1 MLKKYACLFLLL
13 CILPLAGCGDQRIL
27 EDLGF
32 IQTTSYDILP
42 DGNLAISVSIPQA
55 DPETSAKREV
65 LTAMAKSS
73 KEAKMIMSRQ
83 TSMLL
88 VSGQLRNVLFG
99 RSMAEHGLHG
109 HLDTLYRDPSISS
122 QVKISVVEGNAGELL
137 IDDYKQHP
145 RTGRYIDMLLEKEA
159 LGQTIPKV
167 TLFNFARD
175 YFDQGVDPVAPI
187 IKKHDKNYITTNG
200 IALFKDDRYVA
211 KIEPQDALIFSFL
224 KGKFR
229 EGQLNIDLSE
239 DPKDKKEVVMFSSLI
254 SSRKVKVV
262 RGDQGIDKVMFYVKV
277 SGSVLEYIG
286 DARLSN
292 DRERHE
298 LEQRISKYIT
308 KKGNAMISMM
318 KQHQVDSLGIGR
330 YVRNRIGYEQWK
342 KMDWRQE
349 LQKLQVE
356 CVIDVHIKD
365 YGKFR

>member
-1 MLKKYACLFLLL
+1 MLKKYACLLLLL
-13 CILPLAGCGDQRIL
+13 CLLPLAGCGDQRIL

-32 IQTTSYDILP
+32 IQTTSYDMLP

-65 LTAMAKSS
+65 LTATAKSS

-83 TSMLL
+83 TGMLL

-109 HLDTLYRDPSISS
+109 HLDTLYRDPAISS

-175 YFDQGVDPVAPI
+175 YFDQGVDPVAPM

-229 EGQLNIDLSE
+229 EGQLNIDLSAG
-239 DPKDKKEVVMFSSLI
+239 DKNEVVMFSSLI

-262 RGDQGIDKVMFYVKV
+262 RGDRGIDKVIFNVKV

-298 LEQRISKYIT
+298 LEQRISQYIS
-308 KKGNAMISMM
+308 KKADAMVSLM
-318 KQHQVDSLGIGR
+318 KQHQIDNLGIGR

-342 KMDWRQE
+342 RMDWRQE

-356 CVIDVHIKD
+356 CLIDVHIKE

>member
-1 MLKKYACLFLLL
+1 MLKKYACLLLLL
-13 CILPLAGCGDQRIL
+13 CLLPLAGCGDQRIL

-32 IQTTSYDILP
+32 IQTTSYDMLP

-65 LTAMAKSS
+65 LTATAKSS

-83 TSMLL
+83 TGMLL

-109 HLDTLYRDPSISS
+109 HLDTLYRDPAISS

-167 TLFNFARD
+167 TLFNFARG
-175 YFDQGVDPVAPI
+175 YFDQGVDPVAPM

-229 EGQLNIDLSE
+229 EGQLNIDLS
-239 DPKDKKEVVMFSSLI
+239 DGDKNEVVMFSSLI

-262 RGDQGIDKVMFYVKV
+262 RGDRGIDKVIFNVKV

-298 LEQRISKYIT
+298 LEQRISQYIS
-308 KKGNAMISMM
+308 KKADAMVSLM
-318 KQHQVDSLGIGR
+318 KQHQIDNLGIGR

-342 KMDWRQE
+342 RMDWRQE

-356 CVIDVHIKD
+356 CLIDVHIKE

>member
-13 CILPLAGCGDQRIL
+13 CILPLGGCGDQRIL

-32 IQTTSYDILP
+32 IQTTSYDMLP
-42 DGNLAISVSIPQA
+42 DGNLVISVSIPQA

-65 LTAMAKSS
+65 LTATAKSS

-83 TSMLL
+83 TGMLL

-109 HLDTLYRDPSISS
+109 HLDTLYRDPAISS

-175 YFDQGVDPVAPI
+175 YFDQGVDPVAPM
-187 IKKHDKNYITTNG
+187 IKKHDNNYITTNG

-211 KIEPQDALIFSFL
+211 KIKPQDALIFSFL

-229 EGQLNIDLSE
+229 EGQLNIDLSAG
-239 DPKDKKEVVMFSSLI
+239 DKNEVVMFSSLI

-262 RGDQGIDKVMFYVKV
+262 RGDRGIDKVTFNVKI

-286 DARLSN
+286 DAKLSN

-298 LEQRISKYIT
+298 LEQRISQYIS
-308 KKGNAMISMM
+308 KKGDAMISLM
-318 KQHQVDSLGIGR
+318 KQHQIDSLGIGR

-342 KMDWRQE
+342 RMDWRQE

-356 CVIDVHIKD
+356 CLIDVHIKD

>member
-13 CILPLAGCGDQRIL
+13 CFLPLGGCGDQRIL

-32 IQTTSYDILP
+32 IQTTSYDMLP

-65 LTAMAKSS
+65 LTATAKSS

-83 TSMLL
+83 TGMLL

-109 HLDTLYRDPSISS
+109 HLDTLYRDPAISS

-175 YFDQGVDPVAPI
+175 YFDQGVDPVAPM

-229 EGQLNIDLSE
+229 EGQLNIDLSAGNN
-239 DPKDKKEVVMFSSLI
+239 KEVVMFSSLI

-262 RGDQGIDKVMFYVKV
+262 RGDGGIDKVTFNVKI

-286 DARLSN
+286 EARLSN

-298 LEQRISKYIT
+298 LEQRISQYIS
-308 KKGNAMISMM
+308 KKADAMVSLM
-318 KQHQVDSLGIGR
+318 KMHQIDNLGIGR
-330 YVRNRIGYEQWK
+330 YVRNRIGYKQWK

-356 CVIDVHIKD
+356 CLIDVHIKE

>member
-13 CILPLAGCGDQRIL
+13 CILPLGGCGDQRIL

-32 IQTTSYDILP
+32 IQTTSYDMLP

-55 DPETSAKREV
+55 DPETSTKREV
-65 LTAMAKSS
+65 LTATAKSS

-83 TSMLL
+83 TGMLL

-109 HLDTLYRDPSISS
+109 HLDTLYRDPAISS

-175 YFDQGVDPVAPI
+175 YFDQGVDPVAPM

-200 IALFKDDRYVA
+200 IALFKDDRYVT

-229 EGQLNIDLSE
+229 EGQLNIDLSAG
-239 DPKDKKEVVMFSSLI
+239 DKNEVVMFSSLI

-262 RGDQGIDKVMFYVKV
+262 RGDRGIDKVTFNVKI

-298 LEQRISKYIT
+298 LEQRISQYIS
-308 KKGNAMISMM
+308 KKADAMVSLM
-318 KQHQVDSLGIGR
+318 KQHQIDNLGIGR

-342 KMDWRQE
+342 RMDWRQE

-356 CVIDVHIKD
+356 CLIDVHIKE